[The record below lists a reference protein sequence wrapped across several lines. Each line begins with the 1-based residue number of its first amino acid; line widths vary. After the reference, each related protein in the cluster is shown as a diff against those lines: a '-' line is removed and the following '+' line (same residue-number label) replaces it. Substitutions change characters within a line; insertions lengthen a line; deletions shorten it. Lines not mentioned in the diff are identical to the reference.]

1 MPGQTQRRIEILFG
15 RFFLN
20 PLIRGLFRIGISPPM
35 TALVETTGR
44 RTGKVRQTPVNYVRD
59 GQTLWI
65 IAQHGSHAGWV
76 RNLEAQPRVRAR
88 LGRTWHDG
96 HAALMPDDDV
106 RARIRTFASNPVG
119 RSIVGATFR
128 ALETAPV
135 SLRIDLDSAA

>member
-1 MPGQTQRRIEILFG
+1 MPGSTKRRIEIVAG

-35 TALVETTGR
+35 TVLVETTGR
-44 RTGKVRQTPVNYVRD
+44 RTGKVRHTPVNYVRE
-59 GQTLWI
+59 GRTLWI

-88 LGRTWHDG
+88 LGRRWHAG
-96 HAALMPDDDV
+96 HAQLVPDDDV
-106 RARIRTFASNPVG
+106 AARIRTFAGNPVG
-119 RSIVGATFR
+119 RAIVASTFR

-135 SLRIDLDSAA
+135 SLRIDLDGAP

>member
-1 MPGQTQRRIEILFG
+1 MPGQTQRRVEILFG

-20 PLIRGLFRIGISPPM
+20 PLMRAAFRVGISPPM

-44 RTGKVRQTPVNYVRD
+44 KTGKLRHTPVNYVRD

-76 RNLEAQPRVRAR
+76 RNLQDDPHVRAR
-88 LGRTWHDG
+88 LGRRWHDG
-96 HAALMPDDDV
+96 HAALVPDDDV
-106 RARIRTFASNPVG
+106 RARARTFARNPVA
-119 RSIVGATFR
+119 RALIANTLR

>member
-1 MPGQTQRRIEILFG
+1 MSRDARRRIEILFG

-20 PLIRGLFRIGISPPM
+20 PIMRGLFRVGISPPM
-35 TALVETTGR
+35 TVLVETTGR
-44 RTGKVRQTPVNYVRD
+44 KTGKIRRTPVNYVRE

-76 RNLEAQPRVRAR
+76 RNLEAQPQVRAR

-96 HAALMPDDDV
+96 RAALVPDDDV
-106 RARIRTFASNPVG
+106 RARIRTFTSNPLG
-119 RSIVGATFR
+119 RAIVSATFR
-128 ALETAPV
+128 ALESAPV